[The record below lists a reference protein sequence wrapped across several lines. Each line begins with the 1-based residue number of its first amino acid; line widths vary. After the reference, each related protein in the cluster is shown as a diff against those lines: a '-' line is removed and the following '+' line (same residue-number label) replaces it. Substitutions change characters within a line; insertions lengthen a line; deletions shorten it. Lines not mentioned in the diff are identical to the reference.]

1 MTFRNAATAR
11 RACSW
16 PWPRFSRT
24 NRNRRTGT
32 STKPSRISA
41 AAAPS
46 SRCARRSTPP
56 RTPEDSAMNH
66 MPILNRRAFVI
77 GTATAGAGL
86 ALGLDIP
93 FGGPTVVRAAD
104 GSPEVNAWVVIRPD
118 DTTVIRIA
126 RSEMGQGTLTGLAQ
140 LVAEELECDWSKVVT
155 EYPTPGQSVARKRA
169 WGDFSTGGSRG
180 IRTSQEY
187 VRKGGATAR
196 VMLVQAAA
204 NGWKVPASECTAAN
218 SVITHTPSGR
228 TTAYGKVVEAAA
240 RLEPPADVKLKDP
253 KDWKLAGKGL
263 KRLDTADKTTGA
275 MIYGI
280 DVKLPGMLNAALKD
294 CPVFGGK
301 LKSYDEAK
309 VMGMK
314 GVKKV
319 VRVNDSTVAVVADT
333 WWHAK
338 TALDALPIVWDEG
351 ENGKVSTASIA
362 SWLAEGLDSA
372 QPAFIGNQNGDAK
385 AAVAGAA
392 KKVEAVYNYPYQN
405 HAAMEPLNAT
415 ALYTA
420 DKCEVWCGT
429 QNGEAAFAATLE
441 TSGLSADKCEVHKQM
456 LGGGFGRRGQ
466 TDYVRQAVAIAKQM
480 PGTPIKLLWSREEDM
495 QHGTYHPVTQCK
507 LTGALDADNNLTAL
521 QIRISGQS
529 ILFKL
534 RPEGLVN
541 GMDPAAF
548 QGLNASGEAAIGYSF
563 PNLLVE
569 HSMRNPHVPP
579 GFWRGVNVNQNAIYM
594 ECFMDELA
602 KSVGQDPVEFRRKLM
617 SKHPKHLAVLNAV
630 AEKIGWGT
638 PAPQGIYRGIAQ
650 VMGYGSYVAGSAEI
664 SVTDGSKI
672 KVHRIVASTD
682 PGYVVNPAQVERQI
696 AGSFVYGLSA
706 LFYGGCT
713 VKDGKIEQTNFDT
726 YNSMRIAEMPK
737 VECVMVPSGGFW
749 GGVGEPTIGVAA
761 PAVLNAYFAATGKRI
776 RSVPLKDQNIT
787 FA

>member
-1 MTFRNAATAR
+1 
-11 RACSW
+11 
-16 PWPRFSRT
+16 
-24 NRNRRTGT
+24 
-32 STKPSRISA
+32 
-41 AAAPS
+41 
-46 SRCARRSTPP
+46 
-56 RTPEDSAMNH
+56 MNH
-66 MPILNRRAFVI
+66 MPKIPTLNRRAFVI

-86 ALGLDIP
+86 ALGLDLP

-104 GSPEVNAWVVIRPD
+104 GSPEVNVWVVIRPD
-118 DTTVIRIA
+118 DTVVIRIA

-140 LVAEELECDWSKVVT
+140 LVAEELECDWSKVTT

-180 IRTSQEY
+180 IRTSQDY

-196 VMLVQAAA
+196 MMLVQAAA
-204 NGWKVPASECTAAN
+204 NDWKVPASECTAAN
-218 SVITHTPSGR
+218 SIITHTPSGR
-228 TTAYGKVVEAAA
+228 KTTYGKVVEAAA
-240 RLEPPADVKLKDP
+240 KLTPPADADIKLKDP
-253 KDWKLAGKGL
+253 NDWKIIGKSVL
-263 KRLDTADKTTGA
+263 RLDTVDKTTGK
-275 MIYGI
+275 MIYGA

-319 VRVNDSTVAVVADT
+319 VKVNDSTVAVVADT

-351 ENGKVSTASIA
+351 ENAKVSSESIA
-362 SWLAEGLDSA
+362 KWLAEGLDNS

-385 AAVAGAA
+385 AAIAGAA
-392 KKVEAVYNYPYQN
+392 KKIEAVYNYPYQN

-415 ALYTA
+415 ALYTP
-420 DKCEVWCGT
+420 DTCEVWTGT
-429 QNGEAAFAATLE
+429 QNGEAAFAAVME
-441 TSGLSADKCEVHKQM
+441 TSGLPADKCEVHKQI
-456 LGGGFGRRGQ
+456 LGGGFGRRGM
-466 TDYVRQAVAIAKQM
+466 TDYVRQAVSIAKQM
-480 PGTPIKLLWSREEDM
+480 PGTPIKLLWSREDDM

-507 LTGALDADNNLTAL
+507 LTGAFDKDDNLTAL
-521 QIRISGQS
+521 HVRISGQS
-529 ILFKL
+529 ILYTV
-534 RPEGLVN
+534 RPAALVN
-541 GMDPAAF
+541 GMDTAAF
-548 QGLNASGEAAIGYSF
+548 QGLAPTGDWAIGYSF

-579 GFWRGVNVNQNAIYM
+579 GFWRGVNVNQNAIYL

-602 KSVGQDPVEFRRKLM
+602 HSVGQDPVEFRRKFM
-617 SKHPKHLAVLNAV
+617 AKHPKHLAVLNAV
-630 AEKIGWGT
+630 AEKIGWDT
-638 PAPQGIYRGIAQ
+638 PPPKGVYRGICQ
-650 VMGYGSYVAGSAEI
+650 HMGYGSYVAGAAEI
-664 SVTDGSKI
+664 SVTDGNKI

-682 PGYVVNPAQVERQI
+682 PGYVVNPAQIERQI

-706 LFYGGCT
+706 LFYGNCT
-713 VKDGKIEQTNFDT
+713 VKDGAIEQTNFDT

-737 VECVMVPSGGFW
+737 VECVIVPSGGFW
-749 GGVGEPTIGVAA
+749 GGVGEPTICVAA

-776 RSVPLKDQNIT
+776 RSVPLKDQDIT

>member
-1 MTFRNAATAR
+1 ML
-11 RACSW
+11 
-16 PWPRFSRT
+16 
-24 NRNRRTGT
+24 
-32 STKPSRISA
+32 
-41 AAAPS
+41 
-46 SRCARRSTPP
+46 P
-56 RTPEDSAMNH
+56 RTHKDAAMNQH
-66 MPILNRRAFVI
+66 VMPKLNRRAFVI

-86 ALGLDIP
+86 ALGLDLP
-93 FGGPTVVRAAD
+93 FGGPAVVRAAD
-104 GSPEVNAWVVIRPD
+104 GAPEVNAWVVIRPD
-118 DTTVIRIA
+118 DTVVIRIA

-140 LVAEELECDWSKVVT
+140 LVAEELECDWSKVTT

-180 IRTSQEY
+180 IRTSQDY

-196 VMLVQAAA
+196 VMLIQAAA
-204 NGWKVPASECTAAN
+204 NEWKVPASECKVSN
-218 SVITHTPSGR
+218 GVVTHTPSGK
-228 TTAYGKVVEAAA
+228 TTTYGKVAEAAA
-240 RLEPPADVKLKDP
+240 KLEPPADVKLKDP
-253 KDWKLAGKGL
+253 KDWTIAGKGL
-263 KRLDTADKTTGA
+263 KRLDTSDKTTGK
-275 MIYGI
+275 MVYGI
-280 DVKLPGMLNAALKD
+280 DVKLPGMLNAAIKD

-301 LKSYDEAK
+301 VKSFDEAK
-309 VMGMK
+309 IAGMK

-319 VRVNDSTVAVVADT
+319 VQVGDSAVAVVADT

-351 ENGKVSTASIA
+351 PNAKVSSETIA
-362 SWLAEGLDSA
+362 TWLAEGLDNA
-372 QPAFIGNQNGDAK
+372 QPAYIGNQNGDAK
-385 AAVAGAA
+385 AAIASAA
-392 KKVEAVYNYPYQN
+392 KKVEAVYSYPYQN
-405 HAAMEPLNAT
+405 HATMEPMNAT
-415 ALYTA
+415 VLYTP

-429 QNGEAAFAATLE
+429 QNGEAAFAAALE
-441 TSGLSADKCEVHKQM
+441 ASGLPAEKVDVHKLM
-456 LGGGFGRRGQ
+456 LGGGFGRRGM

-495 QHGTYHPVTQCK
+495 QHGKYHPITQCK
-507 LTGALDADNNLTAL
+507 LTGAFDTDNNLVAL
-521 QIRISGQS
+521 HYRLSGQS
-529 ILFKL
+529 ILFSV
-534 RPEGLVN
+534 RPEALQN

-548 QGLNASGEAAIGYSF
+548 QGVAQAGEAAIGYSV

-579 GFWRGVNVNQNAIYM
+579 GFWRGVNVNHNAIYM

-602 KSVGQDPVEFRRKLM
+602 LAVGQDPLEFRRKLM
-617 SKHPKHLAVLNAV
+617 RKHPKHLAVLNAV

-638 PAPQGIYRGIAQ
+638 PAPQGVYRGIAQ
-650 VMGYGSYVAGSAEI
+650 VMGYGSYVAGAAEI

-713 VKDGKIEQTNFDT
+713 VKDGRIEQTNFDT
-726 YNSMRIAEMPK
+726 YNSMRINEMPK
-737 VECVMVPSGGFW
+737 VESVMVPSGGFW

-776 RSVPLKDQNIT
+776 RSFPLRNQNIS